1 MVRGHLRGGRDMKKR
16 TESSERKLG
25 NPALLLRLPE
35 NVGAKLAKDAKKA
48 KTTTQA
54 VVLGILADHYG
65 IEVAAP
71 RRGQPKKLAAL
82 GIDPEGES
90 E

>member
-1 MVRGHLRGGRDMKKR
+1 MK
-16 TESSERKLG
+16 TNTGAERKLG

-35 NVGAKLAKDAKKA
+35 NVVAKLAKDAKKA
-48 KTTTQA
+48 KTTVQA

-71 RRGQPKKLAAL
+71 QRGRPKNV
-82 GIDPEGES
+82 ES

>member
-1 MVRGHLRGGRDMKKR
+1 MSKK
-16 TESSERKLG
+16 TEGAERKLG
-25 NPALLLRLPE
+25 NQALLLRLPE
-35 NVGAKLAKDAKKA
+35 NVGAKLAKDAKKS
-48 KTTTQA
+48 KTTAQA

-71 RRGQPKKLAAL
+71 RRGKPKSV
-82 GIDPEGES
+82 ES

>member
-1 MVRGHLRGGRDMKKR
+1 MATKTKVA
-16 TESSERKLG
+16 ERKLG

-35 NVGAKLAKDAKKA
+35 NVGDKLAKDAKKA
-48 KTTTQA
+48 KTTAQA
-54 VVLGILADHYG
+54 VVLGILAEHYG

-71 RRGQPKKLAAL
+71 RRGKPKSV
-82 GIDPEGES
+82 ES

>member
-1 MVRGHLRGGRDMKKR
+1 MVESRSSKVKR
-16 TESSERKLG
+16 KG
-25 NPALLLRLPE
+25 AGQKPAP
-35 NVGAKLAKDAKKA
+35 VAKDAIFLRVPETLGSRLAIDAEKA
-48 KTTTQA
+48 GKTEQA

-71 RRGQPKKLAAL
+71 RRGKPKRV
-82 GIDPEGES
+82 ES

>member
-1 MVRGHLRGGRDMKKR
+1 MPKHSRGVVGGGHDLA
-16 TESSERKLG
+16 RKLG

-48 KTTTQA
+48 KTTAQA
-54 VVLGILADHYG
+54 VVLGILAIHYG
-65 IEVAAP
+65 IDVAVP
-71 RRGQPKKLAAL
+71 QRGKPKSV
-82 GIDPEGES
+82 ES

>member
-1 MVRGHLRGGRDMKKR
+1 MKRETKVA
-16 TESSERKLG
+16 ERKLG

-35 NVGAKLAKDAKKA
+35 NVGTTLAKDAKKSE
-48 KTTTQA
+48 TTVQA

-71 RRGQPKKLAAL
+71 RRGKPKSV
-82 GIDPEGES
+82 ETE
-90 E
+90 